1 MLDVHPLHHSPNTW
15 RDFLLHIATIVIG
28 LLIAIGLEQT
38 VEYIHHHQQIREME
52 DALSQESR
60 ENLHVVQDDL
70 AEIATA
76 APIVEANMVSLERS
90 RLDSSRTPVA
100 LLPLPA
106 TRIFVPID
114 AAWLGMR
121 DSALISIV
129 PHRLSTNYWKLDF
142 MVQRSIITTQETIE
156 LKDKILALEKLQT
169 ASNPLTP
176 TERET
181 LLLAFSEYA
190 QKLAR
195 LHNTLTAFD
204 VSLQLA
210 LQGSDLSIETTNQ
223 AQKRSN
229 AR

>member
-1 MLDVHPLHHSPNTW
+1 MLDVHPPHHSPNSW
-15 RDFLLHIATIVIG
+15 RGFFLHIVTIVIG
-28 LLIAIGLEQT
+28 LLIAIGLEQA
-38 VEYIHHHQQIREME
+38 VEYVHHQRQIREME

-60 ENLHVVQDDL
+60 ENRHVVQDDL

-76 APIVEANMVSLERS
+76 TPIIEANMVSLERS
-90 RLDSSRTPVA
+90 RLDSSHTPVT
-100 LLPLPA
+100 LLPLPP

-129 PHRLSTNYWKLDF
+129 PHQVSTNYWKLDF
-142 MVQRSIITTQETIE
+142 MVQRSIVTTQEIMQ

-169 ASNPLTP
+169 PSNLLSP
-176 TERET
+176 TERDA

-190 QKLAR
+190 QKLGR
-195 LHNTLTAFD
+195 LRDTLDAFD

-210 LQGSDLSIETTNQ
+210 LQGKDLSIETTNQ
-223 AQKRSN
+223 AQKRSDTL
-229 AR
+229 